1 MSENAGDVAG
11 SDQTRLKLGHGLGLG
26 LALGGV
32 CGVVAVL
39 SSAAAS
45 HAIDNQYL
53 MVISQITMM
62 HAAAFV
68 GLGVAHG
75 MTSSRGIFFAMLLLI
90 AGVGLFCGDL
100 AQRLF
105 MGEKLFDFAAP
116 TGGMLMVLGWLVV
129 FLCGLKRMMKG

>member
-1 MSENAGDVAG
+1 MPDNAGDVAH
-11 SDQTRLKLGHGLGLG
+11 SDVVRFKFGQGLGLG
-26 LALGGV
+26 LALGGI
-32 CGVVAVL
+32 CGVVAIL

-53 MVISQITMM
+53 MTISQITMM

-75 MTSSRGIFFAMLLLI
+75 ITSSRGISFAMLLLF

-105 MGEKLFDFAAP
+105 VGEKLFDFAAP
-116 TGGMLMVLGWLVV
+116 TGGMLMILGWLTV
-129 FLCGLKRMMKG
+129 FLCGLSRMMRG

>member
-75 MTSSRGIFFAMLLLI
+75 MTSSRGSSLPCCF
-90 AGVGLFCGDL
+90 
-100 AQRLF
+100 
-105 MGEKLFDFAAP
+105 
-116 TGGMLMVLGWLVV
+116 
-129 FLCGLKRMMKG
+129 